1 MLGLQGVEDKHLR
14 EDRAAGHAGDQVGNR
29 SAAAL
34 WMEQIYDRGGAR
46 LVDGRTLAAGS
57 GGCEQSH
64 REPLQ
69 DRRGPAYVLRGEA
82 ALLPSQRMV
91 PTYTGDQKHDPQ
103 SVHISLRSRWLAGY
117 ARC

>member
-1 MLGLQGVEDKHLR
+1 
-14 EDRAAGHAGDQVGNR
+14 
-29 SAAAL
+29 
-34 WMEQIYDRGGAR
+34 MEQIYDRGGAR

-69 DRRGPAYVLRGEA
+69 DRRGPAYMLRGED

-103 SVHISLRSRWLAGY
+103 SVRISLRSRWLAGY
-117 ARC
+117 ARR